1 MPLGAVVR
9 VPERGDVFFRYMA
22 GPPGAPTVLLLHG
35 FMVTADI
42 NWLGAF
48 GALAGSYHVLA
59 VDHRGH
65 GRGIRTAEAFTLED
79 CADDAAG
86 LLRTLGVD
94 EALVAGYS
102 MGGPIAMLLARKHP
116 EQVRGMVLV
125 ATSAQIGRS
134 GLERVAGVCAQILG
148 PFFRSGL
155 TDPVLRWVARN
166 EPSVLGDSAEFSPWL
181 AGEMKRMHPAD
192 IVSAGRAI
200 TEFDARA
207 WAGELNKP
215 TVSVITTRDLA
226 VRPEKQWATAEL
238 MDASVVELDAGH
250 AVCTTEPAAL
260 GAAVRGALDL
270 LANTGRSNRFGRG
283 RRGVV
288 EQAAV

>member
-48 GALAGSYHVLA
+48 RTLAGSYHVLA

-65 GRGIRTAEAFTLED
+65 GRGIRTTEPFTLED

-86 LLRTLGVD
+86 LLQTLRVR
-94 EALVAGYS
+94 EAIVAGYS

-116 EQVRGMVLV
+116 DQVRGLIMV
-125 ATSAQIGRS
+125 ATSAQLGRS
-134 GLERVAGVCAQILG
+134 GLERVAGVFAQVIG
-148 PFFRSGL
+148 PFFCSGL
-155 TDPVLRWVARN
+155 ADPVLRWVARH
-166 EPSVLGDSAEFSPWL
+166 EPAALGDSAEYSPWL

-192 IVSAGRAI
+192 IVNAGRAI
-200 TEFDARA
+200 TEFDGRG
-207 WAGELNKP
+207 WVGELSKP
-215 TVSVITTRDLA
+215 TVSVITTQDLA
-226 VRPEKQWATAEL
+226 VRPDKQRATAAFDECF
-238 MDASVVELDAGH
+238 DH
-250 AVCTTEPAAL
+250 
-260 GAAVRGALDL
+260 
-270 LANTGRSNRFGRG
+270 
-283 RRGVV
+283 
-288 EQAAV
+288 

>member
-48 GALAGSYHVLA
+48 ATLAGSYHVLA

-65 GRGIRTAEAFTLED
+65 GRGIRTTEAFTLED
-79 CADDAAG
+79 CADDASG

-94 EALVAGYS
+94 DALVAGYS

-155 TDPVLRWVARN
+155 TDPVLRWVARS
-166 EPSVLGDSAEFSPWL
+166 EPSVLGQSAEFSPWL

-192 IVSAGRAI
+192 MVSAGRAL
-200 TEFDARA
+200 TEFDARG
-207 WAGELNKP
+207 WAGGLHKP

-226 VRPEKQWATAEL
+226 VRPEKQWATAQL
-238 MDASVVELDAGH
+238 MDAAVVELNAGH
-250 AVCTTEPAAL
+250 AVCTTEPTAL
-260 GAAVRGALDL
+260 GAAVRSAVDV
-270 LANTGRSNRFGRG
+270 LAETERNSRFGRG
-283 RRGVV
+283 RRGV
-288 EQAAV
+288 EQASV